1 MPSAPQPKPPA
12 MQLYV
17 RDWLTSTYGWPLEL
31 KGFHMDLLCFAWDN
45 GPLPDD
51 PRWRQR
57 VAGVSAAKAVQLW
70 AAISGRWK
78 KTAKGW
84 INPRQERQRRA
95 LHEYRAHAQHASSKR
110 WASTE
115 HQSGMASS
123 INRASIEHGVEHQ
136 SGMRRASL
144 RGMPKRS
151 TSSSASSSSDQDQPA
166 AQRPVYVPYKVCVA
180 MATKAYAEEPTD
192 DQGAVAERIK
202 TMCAQQG
209 FEYGPDVIGRAMR
222 AAERARTRKRA

>member
-1 MPSAPQPKPPA
+1 

-31 KGFHMDLLCFAWDN
+31 KGLHMDLLCYAWDN

-57 VAGVSAAKAVQLW
+57 VAGVSAAKAAQLW

-95 LHEYRAHAQHASSKR
+95 LGEYRAHAQHASSKR

-115 HQSGMASS
+115 HRLGMALS
-123 INRASIEHGVEHQ
+123 INRASIEHGLEHA
-136 SGMRRASL
+136 SGMRRASP

-151 TSSSASSSSDQDQPA
+151 TSSSSSSSSSVDQDQPR
-166 AQRPVYVPYKVCVA
+166 AQRAVSVPWKVYRA
-180 MATKAYAEEPTD
+180 IATNVVRESATD
-192 DQGAVAERIK
+192 DLGELAEAFKSACARQGL
-202 TMCAQQG
+202 
-209 FEYGPDVIGRAMR
+209 EYPLDVPRKAIDGAL
-222 AAERARTRKRA
+222 AARARRRA